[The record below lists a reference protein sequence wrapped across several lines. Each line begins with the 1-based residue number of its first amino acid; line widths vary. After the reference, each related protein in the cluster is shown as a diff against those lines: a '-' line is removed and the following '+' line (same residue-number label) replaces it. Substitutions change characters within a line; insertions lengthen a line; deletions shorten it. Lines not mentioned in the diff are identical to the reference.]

1 MNLVECMFLH
11 KKNIPCQNYNFLLIM
26 NSNWDNFLQ
35 NLGEWHGSFTTF
47 SPAGEIL
54 SSTKSILN
62 LVGSEDNKLVK
73 FRVRRYGDEGY
84 NMPPTTDF
92 EEEYRTIGRQ
102 NVFFDNGAFSKGT
115 IQISPVSDFA
125 AEYGFVAQD
134 RRLRFVQLFDME
146 RNFSKV
152 VLIREFLADTEP
164 VEQPPLT
171 VDRLIGRWIGKA
183 TTAYADLRNAEVVE
197 TCLEIQKI
205 GSDKLQQTLTFGDRS
220 ISSTA
225 LIADQ
230 ILIFADTNREILL
243 LPDGG
248 SSNVPLQINSRTPVF
263 VEAGWLVTDNE
274 RQRLLRNYNDR
285 GEWVSSTHVIERKQ

>member
-1 MNLVECMFLH
+1 
-11 KKNIPCQNYNFLLIM
+11 M

-35 NLGEWHGSFTTF
+35 NLGEWRGSFTTF
-47 SPAGEIL
+47 SAAGEIL
-54 SSTKSILN
+54 SNTESILN
-62 LVGSEDNKLVK
+62 LVAYEENKLVK
-73 FRVRRYGDEGY
+73 FRVRRYGAEGY
-84 NMPPTTDF
+84 ESTPTTDF
-92 EEEYRTIGRQ
+92 TEEYRTIGRH
-102 NVFFDNGAFSKGT
+102 NVFFDTGAFSKGT

-125 AEYGFVAQD
+125 AEYGFVAKH

-152 VLIREFLADTEP
+152 VLIREFLADTES

-171 VDRLIGRWIGKA
+171 VDRLIGRWVGQA
-183 TTAYADLRNAEVVE
+183 TTAYADLRNPEVME

-225 LIADQ
+225 LITENK
-230 ILIFADTNREILL
+230 LIFADTNREILL

-248 SSNVPLQINSRTPVF
+248 SSNVPLQVNSRTPVF
-263 VEAGWLVTDNE
+263 VEAGWLVTETD
-274 RQRLLRNYNDR
+274 RQRILRNYNDK
-285 GEWVSSTHVIERKQ
+285 GEWVSTTHVIEHKI